1 MPENMTMLYRRSILP
16 YFLLFSI
23 LLFSIFSMPVKS
35 LTSQFIGGIVPSI
48 ICILLIMHLLLY
60 QSKYPGRFRLN
71 KLDLPILVLLSYN
84 VFHIFYS
91 HISQNTFF
99 DALQYYRVQLLS
111 IAIYFFVRKE
121 LFLQEDN
128 RKYIINILSIIYLI
142 ILIDLTVESILRN
155 IYGID
160 LSMLPW
166 VEKMSLV
173 EAKIFTGLGIRV
185 PTIFGMPHKAGLLAV
200 SSVVYYYFLFKI
212 RGKRVY
218 LLATLFA
225 IINVI
230 LSNSYSA
237 LLILLLIFFMLRKEK
252 IFIKT
257 ALMFS
262 LASVIIF
269 SYIFSKYS
277 QYSISFSKIIYDG
290 ILAYL
295 DTFDS
300 EKLKL
305 IPFTDMP
312 LWNIYNIATYLFG
325 TGIADSSIYGQV
337 YDFYKMEIGLV
348 LDVLPKQG
356 MFFIFILLLLLLYP
370 IRIKTSMPDIR
381 YLKIMLLP
389 FYLAMLHYW
398 ITFHMGVFEIFITL
412 YGLLISEIINY
423 RKRHKIMSATET
435 WVERG
440 LHRKINSQP
449 L

>member
-1 MPENMTMLYRRSILP
+1 MTMPHRRSILP
-16 YFLLFSI
+16 YFLLFTI
-23 LLFSIFSMPVKS
+23 LLSSIFSIPVKS
-35 LTSQFIGGIVPSI
+35 LTSQFIGGIIPSI
-48 ICILLIMHLLLY
+48 LCILLIMHLLLY

-71 KLDLPILVLLSYN
+71 KLDLPILILLSYN

-91 HISQNTFF
+91 HIYQNTFF

-128 RKYIINILSIIYLI
+128 RKYIINILSIIFLI

-166 VEKMSLV
+166 VEKMPLV
-173 EAKIFTGLGIRV
+173 EAKIFTSFGIRV

-200 SSVVYYYFLFKI
+200 SSVVYYYFLFKT

-277 QYSISFSKIIYDG
+277 QYSISFFKIIYDG

-370 IRIKTSMPDIR
+370 IRIKTSTPDIR

-389 FYLAMLHYW
+389 FYLTMLHYW
-398 ITFHMGVFEIFITL
+398 ITFQMGVFEIFITL

-423 RKRHKIMSATET
+423 RKKHKIMSATET
-435 WVERG
+435 WVERD
-440 LHRKINSQP
+440 LHRKINCQP